1 MLGGFLVGGKS
12 YASHKYFF
20 VLLIVCGAIM
30 FVYKADEGGSE
41 DSNIGYALIAVSL
54 LLNGGTAG
62 VQEKMRSVKRPSAL
76 HLMLFMNM
84 WSSIFLTFYVAVSGE
99 SLRFIE
105 FCSKHPEVLIQIGL
119 VLAVGSCGQL
129 FLSALI
135 VNFGVVACC
144 LVMTVRKFFSVLFS
158 VLFYGNALSI
168 RQGIATTIIFVS
180 LLADALL
187 SARLSRDDKKDDKRY
202 EKSEN
207 IQVDE
212 QTSEKMKQV
221 LNETNLV

>member
-84 WSSIFLTFYVAVSGE
+84 WSSIFLTV
-99 SLRFIE
+99 LRFIE